1 MRVLLL
7 LGIAC
12 VVTAQEP
19 PAGLLNRW
27 RTTVA
32 DKGGLGAIF
41 EFRSGGVLFIR
52 PGAVVDGGYSV
63 EGSEIVLPPLR
74 ENGPPNRQTI
84 DLKQPG
90 KLRLLQGQQVS
101 MDLTRV
107 GKAPAGNPSIV
118 GEWVGMR
125 KMDGQNLEMQIFF
138 YANGK
143 SLFLLPFSTE
153 QAYYIVEGA
162 RLKITL
168 PDGKVSEGPFQ
179 LKGSS
184 LQIPSVRSG
193 TVTRL
198 ARY

>member
-12 VVTAQEP
+12 VVSAEEP

-27 RTTVA
+27 RTTVVS
-32 DKGGLGAIF
+32 KGGLGAMF
-41 EFRSGGVLFIR
+41 EFRTGGVVFIR
-52 PGAVVDGGYSV
+52 PGAVVDGVYSV
-63 EGSEIVLPPLR
+63 EGNEMVLPPLR

-107 GKAPAGNPSIV
+107 GKAPSGNPTVV

-125 KMDGQNLEMQIFF
+125 KMDGQNLEMRIFF
-138 YANGK
+138 YASGK

-153 QAYYIVEGA
+153 QAHYSVEGA
-162 RLKITL
+162 KMTITL

-184 LQIPSVRSG
+184 LQIPSVRAGS
-193 TVTRL
+193 VTRL

>member
-7 LGIAC
+7 LGMAFLA
-12 VVTAQEP
+12 VAQEP

-27 RTTVA
+27 RTTAVA
-32 DKGGLGAIF
+32 KGGLGAMF
-41 EFRSGGVLFIR
+41 EFRSGGVVFIR
-52 PGAVVDGGYSV
+52 PGAVVDGTYSV
-63 EGSEIVLPPLR
+63 EGNEMVLPPLR
-74 ENGPPNRQTI
+74 ENGPRNRQTI

-90 KLRLLQGQQVS
+90 KLRLLQGQEVS

-107 GKAPAGNPSIV
+107 GKAPAGNPSVV

-125 KMDGQNLEMQIFF
+125 RMDGQNLEMRIFF

-143 SLFLLPFSTE
+143 SLFLLPFSTG
-153 QAYYIVEGA
+153 QAYYSIEAGKM
-162 RLKITL
+162 KITL
-168 PDGKVSEGPFQ
+168 PDGKVSEGRFQ
-179 LKGSS
+179 LNGNS

-193 TVTRL
+193 SVTRL

>member
-12 VVTAQEP
+12 VVAAQEP

-27 RTTVA
+27 RTTTVS
-32 DKGGLGAIF
+32 KGGLGAMF
-41 EFRSGGVLFIR
+41 EFRTGGVVLIR
-52 PGAVVDGGYSV
+52 PGAVVDGTYAV
-63 EGSEIVLPPLR
+63 EGNEMVLPPLR
-74 ENGPPNRQTI
+74 EKGPPNRQTI

-90 KLRLLQGQQVS
+90 KLRLLQGKQVS

-107 GKAPAGNPSIV
+107 GKLPAGKPTVV

-125 KMDGQNLEMQIFF
+125 MMDGQNLEMRIFF

-153 QAYYIVEGA
+153 QARYSVEAGKMK
-162 RLKITL
+162 LTL

-179 LKGSS
+179 LKGNS
-184 LQIPSVRSG
+184 LQIPSVRRGS
-193 TVTRL
+193 VTRL